1 MSLLDAIVAR
11 KKQEVASL
19 PVITP
24 VRREQSSFIDA
35 ILRRHPALIAEVKPR
50 SPSKEHLL
58 SRENVPKFLKV
69 YDRYAQAIS
78 VLCDETFFGGGFD
91 LLAEVHS
98 RTDKPLLAK
107 EFILSRKQIDH
118 ALHNGANAILL
129 IAALLDEQGLSD
141 LTAYAANLGLDLLI
155 EVHTREELQTV
166 ASVFQ
171 ALPSEI
177 QQHILL
183 GINNRDLDSLAVD
196 IATTEELAPLAR
208 KKLSALRGIIAES
221 GIVSREDIQRLEPYV
236 QGFLIGTSI
245 LQSKDPASY
254 CSSLFPTS

>member
-1 MSLLDAIVAR
+1 MLDTIIAR

-19 PVITP
+19 PVITS

-35 ILRRHPALIAEVKPR
+35 ILRKCPALIAEVKLR
-50 SPSKEHLL
+50 SPSKGHLL
-58 SRENVPKFLKV
+58 SREDIPKLLEV
-69 YDRYAQAIS
+69 YDRHAQAIS

-91 LLAEVHS
+91 LLAEVRS
-98 RTDKPLLAK
+98 LTDKPLLAK
-107 EFILSRKQIDH
+107 EFVLHRKQIDH

-129 IAALLDEQGLSD
+129 IAAILDEQGLGD

-155 EVHTREELQTV
+155 EVHTCEELQTV

-183 GINNRDLDSLAVD
+183 GINNRDLRSLAVN
-196 IATTEELAPLAR
+196 IATTEKLAPLAR
-208 KKLSALRGIIAES
+208 KKLPSLQGIIAES
-221 GIVSREDIQRLEPYV
+221 GIVSREDIQRLAPCV
-236 QGFLIGTSI
+236 QGFLIGTAI
-245 LQSKDPASY
+245 LQAKDPEFYS
-254 CSSLFPTS
+254 SSLFPVP